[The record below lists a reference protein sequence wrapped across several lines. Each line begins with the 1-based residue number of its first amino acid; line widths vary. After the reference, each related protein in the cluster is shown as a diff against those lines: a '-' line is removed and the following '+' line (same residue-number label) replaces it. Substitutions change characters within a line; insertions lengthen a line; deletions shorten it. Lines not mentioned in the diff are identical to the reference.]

1 MKIEPVSFSQPV
13 SSVSR
18 VRNVNSR
25 QLKKLDTLPK
35 IDAAIKTELGRANP
49 DVERLQFLKDKK
61 EILEKYPNPNRLSFA
76 ELLGI
81 EMAVSAKTSASEKI
95 TMPQF
100 AYQAE
105 PMSIKE
111 TLRVSYSIINR
122 ILDSQKLVAKTT
134 ASTNTNYAMAYAI

>member
-18 VRNVNSR
+18 VGNVNSR

-35 IDAAIKTELGRANP
+35 IDAAIKTELGQVNP

-61 EILEKYPNPNRLSFA
+61 EILEKNSNPNRLSFA

-100 AYQAE
+100 AYQAT

-122 ILDSQKLVAKTT
+122 IMDSQKLAAKNT
-134 ASTNTNYAMAYAI
+134 ASTNTNYAII

>member
-18 VRNVNSR
+18 VGKVNFR
-25 QLKKLDTLPK
+25 QLKKLDTLQK
-35 IDAAIKTELGRANP
+35 IDAAVKTELGQVNP
-49 DVERLQFLKDKK
+49 NVEHLQFLKDKK
-61 EILEKYPNPNRLSFA
+61 EILEKYSNPNRLSFA

-100 AYQAE
+100 AYQAT

-111 TLRVSYSIINR
+111 TLRVSYSIIKR
-122 ILDSQKLVAKTT
+122 IMDSQKLAAKNT
-134 ASTNTNYAMAYAI
+134 ASTNTNYAII

>member
-18 VRNVNSR
+18 VGNVNSR

-35 IDAAIKTELGRANP
+35 IDAAIKTELEQVNP
-49 DVERLQFLKDKK
+49 NVWRLQFLKDKK
-61 EILEKYPNPNRLSFA
+61 EILEKYSNPNRLSFA

-81 EMAVSAKTSASEKI
+81 EMAGSAKTSASEKNA
-95 TMPQF
+95 MPQF
-100 AYQAE
+100 AYQAT

-122 ILDSQKLVAKTT
+122 IKDSQKLAVKNT
-134 ASTNTNYAMAYAI
+134 ASTNTNYAII

>member
-1 MKIEPVSFSQPV
+1 MKVEPVSFSLPV
-13 SSVSR
+13 PSVGR
-18 VRNVNSR
+18 VGKVKSG

-35 IDAAIKTELGRANP
+35 IAAAIKTELGRANP
-49 DVERLQFLKDKK
+49 DVERLRFLKDKK
-61 EILEKYPNPNRLSFA
+61 EILEKYSNPDRLSFA

-81 EMAVSAKTSASEKI
+81 EMAGSAKTSVSEKI
-95 TMPQF
+95 AMPQF